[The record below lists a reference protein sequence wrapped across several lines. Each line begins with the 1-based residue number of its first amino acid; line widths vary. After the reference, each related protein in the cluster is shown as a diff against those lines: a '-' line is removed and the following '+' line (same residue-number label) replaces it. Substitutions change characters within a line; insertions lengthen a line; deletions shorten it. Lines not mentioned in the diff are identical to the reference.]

1 MRDCTLVAPDLP
13 GFGGS
18 DGLRTYGPNDV
29 LQAVLD
35 FTIAM
40 REQYLSEEYKVSG

>member
-1 MRDCTLVAPDLP
+1 MGDCTLVAPDLP

-18 DGLRTYGPNDV
+18 DGLKTYAPEDV

-35 FTIAM
+35 FVVAM
-40 REQYLSEEYKVSG
+40 REQYLSEEYIESG